1 MLSVISA
8 ETRSSL
14 KGRTDHTVSSSSGSS
29 SENIRN
35 QRFCE
40 FLLLFFFAF
49 GLFYVENK
57 ARFWG
62 GWVVYIIIAML
73 WQEIKRVERKL
84 DVEMFIDRVVDL
96 HYGSSLG
103 CAIERK
109 ERASPTEVPVY

>member
-1 MLSVISA
+1 M
-8 ETRSSL
+8 
-14 KGRTDHTVSSSSGSS
+14 
-29 SENIRN
+29 
-35 QRFCE
+35 
-40 FLLLFFFAF
+40 
-49 GLFYVENK
+49 
-57 ARFWG
+57 
-62 GWVVYIIIAML
+62 VYIIIAML